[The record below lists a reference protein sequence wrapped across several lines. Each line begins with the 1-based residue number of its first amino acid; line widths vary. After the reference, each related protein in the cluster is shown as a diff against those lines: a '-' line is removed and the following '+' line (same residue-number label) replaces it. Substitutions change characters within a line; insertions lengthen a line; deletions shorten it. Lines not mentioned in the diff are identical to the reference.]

1 MKHQTLGKG
10 AALNRHSGE
19 IYWKDDLPQVDFC
32 TDVRA
37 HVTCHFY
44 RSRKSGFKPHLDYQK
59 NNHQGPLITGD
70 KMLESTKP
78 GMPNFI
84 VFYAEFCY
92 NAKRQAR
99 TTVDLYKQY
108 RNRVHF
114 VIIDFEYGW
123 STAQNK
129 LVEKYFAR
137 HIPQVVILDRKGRP
151 VFNYI
156 GEAPEDTLQKWLN
169 AVLEY
174 PDQLAEQSHPMDK
187 PVEIVDTTSSR
198 FDPVTKIL
206 KKF

>member
-1 MKHQTLGKG
+1 MTYHKLIFALMFALMLPAISIG
-10 AALNRHSGE
+10 AENLVLN
-19 IYWKDDLPQVDFC
+19 
-32 TDVRA
+32 
-37 HVTCHFY
+37 
-44 RSRKSGFKPHLDYQK
+44 PHLDYQK

-137 HIPQVVILDRKGRP
+137 HIPQVVILDSTGRP

-156 GEAPEDTLQKWLN
+156 GEAPEDTLKKWLN
-169 AVLEY
+169 AVLQY
-174 PDQLAEQSHPMDK
+174 PDQLAEQSHPMDT
-187 PVEIVDTTSSR
+187 PIEIVDTTSSR